1 MATQTITDFDILR
14 VGQKEYLTIFVRD
27 PLTNELTD
35 VVASSTFSLIN
46 ISDDS
51 TEEAGTFTAG
61 GGALINHAG
70 TGIYQYE
77 MDTSTYS
84 AEYLAAFRCVLSGE
98 VQNNNI
104 FVKSVSARHFAY
116 AAQLRAQVDKAR
128 KSVADDIENMDRSSF
143 EPSVKFYLG
152 VDDKHLIFHL
162 ERGVQ
167 IINVIPPYTNFTVDN
182 FMFDQNGTVL
192 IDAATISYLISQGIF
207 SIDTD
212 VDNYSIGGNSF
223 VINHYAKI
231 SGFLQAMMARFDKNL
246 ISFKQQFRSQGIVTF
261 QWMPGGVRSAR
272 MLNAMPSGFWSRLL
286 SSGFV

>member
-14 VGQKEYLTIFVRD
+14 TGQTEYLTVFVRD

-35 VVASSTFSLIN
+35 VAATSTFSLIN

-51 TEEAGTFTAG
+51 TEVSGTFTAG
-61 GGALINHAG
+61 GGTIVTHAG
-70 TGIYQYE
+70 TGIYQYPLN
-77 MDTSTYS
+77 TSTYS

-98 VQNNNI
+98 VHNNNI

-116 AAQLRAQVDKAR
+116 AAQLRAQVDKAK
-128 KSVADDIENMDRSSF
+128 KSVADDIENMDRSNF

-167 IINVIPPYTNFTVDN
+167 IINVIPPYTNFTVDS
-182 FMFDQNGTVL
+182 FPFDQNGTVL
-192 IDAATISYLISQGIF
+192 IDAATISYLIAQGIF

-223 VINHYAKI
+223 VINHYTKI
-231 SGFLQAMMARFDKNL
+231 SGFLQSMMTRFDGNL
-246 ISFKQQFRSQGIVTF
+246 IRFKQQFRSNGIVTF

-272 MLNAMPSGFWSRLL
+272 MLSAQPAGFWSRML
-286 SSGFV
+286 SSTYI